1 MQVQKRGKAY
11 AEINITPMVDL
22 YLVMLIIF
30 IIMCTAGVQ
39 GLKINLP
46 KASTQQSLSKPL
58 TKAITV
64 SNDGKIFLDTFP
76 VTLAELEQ
84 QLTAQKAA
92 TPDFPVVVRG
102 DSETQYQAVMN
113 VLDLLGR
120 LNITQVGLV
129 TKTQK

>member
-1 MQVQKRGKAY
+1 MQAQRRGKVY
-11 AEINITPMVDL
+11 AEINVTPMVDL

-76 VTLAELEQ
+76 VTLTELEQ
-84 QLTAQKAA
+84 QLNAQKAA
-92 TPDFPVVVRG
+92 TPEFPVVVRG
-102 DSETQYQAVMN
+102 DSQTQYQAVMN